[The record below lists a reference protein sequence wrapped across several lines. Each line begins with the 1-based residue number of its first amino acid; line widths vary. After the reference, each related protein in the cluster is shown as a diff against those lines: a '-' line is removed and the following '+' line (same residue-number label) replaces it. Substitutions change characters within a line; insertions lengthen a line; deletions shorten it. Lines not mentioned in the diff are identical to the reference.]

1 MRLPLWIAEVL
12 VRRLLSRPRYLLQ
25 DGPEAPEDADLSDRM
40 LFREV
45 RGGYPKWAHLKCPKC
60 NEHIVLQIAGRGAWT
75 VKSDFLCR
83 PTVTPS
89 IWQAGSCGAHF
100 FIRKGEIV
108 WCTELRR
115 HP

>member
-60 NEHIVLQIAGRGAWT
+60 NEHIVLQIAGRGGVDSEVGFPVQT
-75 VKSDFLCR
+75 HSDPVDLANRKLRSPFLYQEGR
-83 PTVTPS
+83 DRLV
-89 IWQAGSCGAHF
+89 H
-100 FIRKGEIV
+100 
-108 WCTELRR
+108 
-115 HP
+115 